1 MADITLHVVN
11 KDTKALDYLIA
22 LENKAK
28 FFDKPIVMKV
38 KAEGLDKVSK
48 EALAYANTLAKIEL
62 AEKNY
67 AVQAE
72 KTRTADQNRMRATQ
86 QAAAALSRKEQQ
98 EEKSVTAAKNY
109 AVQAEKTRTAEQNR
123 MAAMERTK
131 ATLAKLND
139 EQNKTT
145 TSTINFGNA
154 FTKVWSRI
162 VSTLS
167 RRLINQAFTA
177 LRSNIQE
184 TLNTM
189 KSVDTQLIN
198 IQKVSGKTSQEIA
211 AIGERAYDTAAK
223 YGVAVDDYLSA
234 VYSFQKAGLGESAE
248 DLAELAT
255 KTMLVGDTT
264 SAVAEKFLISSNAAW
279 ELHGNIAEL
288 NKVIDEADYINN
300 NYATTLDKIAAGLPI
315 VASVAANAGMSY
327 SETMAALGTIQSI
340 TQESGTKSATAL
352 RALILNIEKEAGTYL
367 SEDGEEFEVT
377 EESIKGLQGLLEKYA
392 KAEMDA
398 ARASGE
404 LINPMTAIK
413 ALFEGMRNHDLNENE
428 LFQLLSAMGGKLRT
442 NQLTALVR
450 NFDMFDEMLG
460 QLGDS
465 AGTADKEI
473 GLMMESWAK
482 KTQVLKDRWMQFVA
496 GLVSTDEIKGL
507 IDELTEFVT
516 NLDPEKIGS
525 AIRDFLQPLIEFIR
539 NTDWAGAAQHLSEIF
554 DKIMNAAKIGGIAI
568 ALSGVLEIFQKI
580 TSLVEMA
587 GPVMLSLLG
596 PNGGIVLGL
605 AAVVGGVIALSA
617 AIDTG
622 VEKYEKAEKA
632 VSDLRNEYEKLYGA
646 GSEYDR
652 LKNSEEELTDIE
664 KKRLDILEAQKTALD
679 GQIKA
684 AEKEA
689 AARWNAVYGSGA
701 TAYINEYDENGARV
715 GGHSGTQDKADL
727 VEIRHSAEMARAE
740 YGATGDVEKYRSELL
755 GLVDAYA
762 EVYNQLI
769 KMREAEIPLTE
780 SQNSLIN
787 YYEQLATAASA
798 SAEEIKKAQSGGDKV
813 TNFFNKKSRANDSFW
828 GVDIAKETAKWEA
841 YTEAVEAANE
851 AVRTQAE
858 ERQSAF
864 GLGFSPSLLE
874 DMQQP
879 AEDAGKGVGEGLA
892 QGIEES
898 TGDATGAAEEM
909 ANAVE
914 LKYREVLQV
923 HSPSRVTQ
931 EIGKGVGEGLAKGMQ
946 STIGTIQS
954 AAAAAA
960 RAIGTGIISQS
971 GFIQS
976 QISRIVGMA
985 REFVSG
991 LMSSAAMSYHW
1002 GNGNWVDRNGNF
1014 HSGANGIPARAGG
1027 DSNFPGGKT
1036 LVNELGPELISENGR
1051 AYIAGG
1057 GKPTVVNLAPGAIVI
1072 PADQTR
1078 EALKGGMPKYGRA
1091 KMATTGQSGW
1101 GGEILTTSPAK
1112 VSLAS
1117 RILGSEAVNS
1127 IVGKAQDAWNK
1138 LFGSGGGGGG
1148 GGGSGR
1154 GGGGGGGSSG
1164 PTKQDFD
1171 SLESAL
1177 SDLLSKLDEQ
1187 IKLAENEGDYPRVVE
1202 LYEQAQEA
1210 ISDLVEKYRKA
1221 GYADDSIEILQLL
1234 NKNYDYANK
1243 QLDVYHDKW
1252 DELIDALNADT
1263 DATKA
1268 AKELEEKR
1276 LALEEAQAAYEN
1288 ARKQRT
1294 VRMYNAATGQWEW
1307 IADDK
1312 KVQSARDA
1320 VTSAEESYTD
1330 TVKSQAIAELEKM
1343 KDTVS
1348 DLSDVVLGPALST
1361 VVTMAET
1368 TEEFQNF
1375 ARALNA
1381 VFGVGSFL
1389 QSTEGSTKVQPTVDS
1404 HDTNYTFGGVDIS
1417 PEQAANMSLKELAQM
1432 LQVLKIT

>member
-184 TLNTM
+184 TLTTM
-189 KSVDTQLIN
+189 KAVDTQLIN

-234 VYSFQKAGLGESAE
+234 VYSFQKAGLGENAE
-248 DLAELAT
+248 ELAELAT

-264 SAVAEKFLISSNAAW
+264 SAVAEKFLVSSNAAW

-352 RALILNIEKEAGTYL
+352 RALILNIEKEVGTYVTD
-367 SEDGEEFEVT
+367 EGEEFEVT
-377 EESIKGLQGLLEKYA
+377 AESVKGLQGLLEKYA
-392 KAEMDA
+392 KTEMDA

-404 LINPMTAIK
+404 LLNPMVAIK
-413 ALFEGMRNHDLNENE
+413 ALFEGMRNEDLSETE

-442 NQLTALVR
+442 NQLTALVK
-450 NFDMFDEMLG
+450 NFDMFDQMLG

-473 GLMMESWAK
+473 GLMMQSWEK
-482 KTQVLKDRWMQFVA
+482 KTQVLKDRWQQFIA

-507 IDELTEFVT
+507 VDDITEFVT
-516 NLDPEKIGS
+516 NLDPEKIGT
-525 AIRDFLQPLIEFIR
+525 AIRDAINPIINFIR
-539 NTDWAGAAQHLSEIF
+539 NTDWAGAAKHLSEIF
-554 DKIMNAAKIGGIAI
+554 DKITKVA
-568 ALSGVLEIFQKI
+568 S
-580 TSLVEMA
+580 
-587 GPVMLSLLG
+587 
-596 PNGGIVLGL
+596 
-605 AAVVGGVIALSA
+605 GGVIAAGIFLVIGALEKVIVLITTIGGLIGAAGLLKDAGAFFSLLSTEGPA
-617 AIDTG
+617 ALALLGPTG
-622 VEKYEKAEKA
+622 GLVLGLGAVLAGVVALGAALDEQGKKVKAYEEWDNTLK
-632 VSDLRNEYEKLYGA
+632 DLNSQYDKITGK
-646 GSEYDR
+646 GSELDTLR
-652 LKNSEEELTDIE
+652 EKGRDLTDVE
-664 KKRLDILEAQKTALD
+664 KKRLDILEAQALALED
-679 GQIKA
+679 QIKKA
-684 AEKEA
+684 TQLRYEAWQNAYGTGA
-689 AARWNAVYGSGA
+689 AAPVF
-701 TAYINEYDENGARV
+701 EYDENGTRTGSHKGTKDEYDWAEIQHEVQLAREAY
-715 GGHSGTQDKADL
+715 GSASISADEYRSKLLGVIDAYKDTYTAL
-727 VEIRHSAEMARAE
+727 VEMKEAGKTSSSQENLIDYYERLAEAANASGEEIRFIQEWPQKVPIEDSPLAEFWRV
-740 YGATGDVEKYRSELL
+740 DVE
-755 GLVDAYA
+755 A
-762 EVYNQLI
+762 
-769 KMREAEIPLTE
+769 
-780 SQNSLIN
+780 
-787 YYEQLATAASA
+787 
-798 SAEEIKKAQSGGDKV
+798 
-813 TNFFNKKSRANDSFW
+813 
-828 GVDIAKETAKWEA
+828 ETAKYEEYLGA
-841 YTEAVEAANE
+841 IAEAAQNAQNE
-851 AVRTQAE
+851 LDIFMGNVGSDFNE
-858 ERQSAF
+858 WGVSQSVI
-864 GLGFSPSLLE
+864 
-874 DMQQP
+874 D
-879 AEDAGKGVGEGLA
+879 
-892 QGIEES
+892 
-898 TGDATGAAEEM
+898 EM
-909 ANAVE
+909 AGAFYNLADTANTKTAPAVGNVSDQLEKIPENKDITLTPHFTNA
-914 LKYREVLQV
+914 
-923 HSPSRVTQ
+923 
-931 EIGKGVGEGLAKGMQ
+931 LA
-946 STIGTIQS
+946 
-954 AAAAAA
+954 
-960 RAIGTGIISQS
+960 AIGQYVHFLS
-971 GFIQS
+971 FLH
-976 QISRIVGMA
+976 
-985 REFVSG
+985 ENY
-991 LMSSAAMSYHW
+991 SSTLTTTITH
-1002 GNGNWVDRNGNF
+1002 DDK
-1014 HSGANGIPARAGG
+1014 AGG
-1027 DSNFPGGKT
+1027 KFSQTKAGPGGISTTYGNAEGTDNWRGGPT

-1051 AYIAGG
+1051 AFIAGG

-1072 PADQTR
+1072 PADETR
-1078 EALKGGMPKYGRA
+1078 EALKGGKKPKYARA
-1091 KMATTGQSGW
+1091 LPFGAGAKLATNGNWANIEAGYMLSVDK
-1101 GGEILTTSPAK
+1101 TSSK
-1112 VSLAS
+1112 TLAL
-1117 RILGSEAVNS
+1117 IQNGN
-1127 IVGKAQDAWNK
+1127 
-1138 LFGSGGGGGG
+1138 GGGGGG
-1148 GGGSGR
+1148 GGKGR
-1154 GGGGGGGSSG
+1154 GGSGSSSASNTVTVNF
-1164 PTKQDFD
+1164 PDLEKQ
-1171 SLESAL
+1171 L
-1177 SDLLSKLDEQ
+1177 SDALKLLEAQ
-1187 IKLAENEGDYPRVVE
+1187 VELAENEGDYPRMAE
-1202 LYEQAQEA
+1202 LYEKAQES
-1210 ISDLVEKYRKA
+1210 IKDLVDKYRQA
-1221 GYADDSIEILQLL
+1221 GYSDDSIEVLTLL

-1243 QLDVYHDKW
+1243 QLKLYQDKW
-1252 DELIDALNADT
+1252 DDLIDALSADT

-1276 LALEEAQAAYEN
+1276 LALEEATAAYEN
-1288 ARKQRT
+1288 AQKQRT
-1294 VRMYNAATGQWEW
+1294 VRMYNASTGQWEW

-1312 KVQSARDA
+1312 KVQSARDK
-1320 VTSAEESYTD
+1320 VSSAEESYAD
-1330 TVKSQAIAELEKM
+1330 TVKKQAIAELERM
-1343 KDTVS
+1343 KETVT
-1348 DLSDVVLGPALST
+1348 DLSDVVLGPALSA
-1361 VVTMAET
+1361 VATMAESSD
-1368 TEEFQNF
+1368 EFQNF

-1389 QSTEGSTKVQPTVDS
+1389 QSTEGTTKAISTVDS
-1404 HDTNYTFGGVDIS
+1404 HDTTYSFGGVDIS
-1417 PEQAANMSLKELAQM
+1417 PEQASTMSLKDLAQM